1 MYVASKGTIK
11 GDTYIIITDTN
22 LPSTETY
29 DNCRKAMFSISL
41 SRSNAG
47 SLFTL

>member
-11 GDTYIIITDTN
+11 GDTYIIITDIIITN
-22 LPSTETY
+22 TKTY

>member
-1 MYVASKGTIK
+1 MYVASKGTI
-11 GDTYIIITDTN
+11 GRDTYIIITDAK
-22 LPSTETY
+22 LPNTKTY